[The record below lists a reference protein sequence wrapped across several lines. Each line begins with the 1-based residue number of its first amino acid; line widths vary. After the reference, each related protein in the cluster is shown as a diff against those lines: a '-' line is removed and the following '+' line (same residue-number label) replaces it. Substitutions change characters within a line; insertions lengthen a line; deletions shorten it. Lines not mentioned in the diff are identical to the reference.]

1 MAAGDSSGSDR
12 TVGAL
17 RKRLW
22 LERAAW
28 LALVGLL
35 AALHFGLLGGG
46 RRVTLIAADGE
57 PVTIVGSQR
66 DARRLLEEIKAASG
80 LPADR
85 VGFAQKVT
93 FHLVPV
99 SGNPVSS
106 AGNAMKEMAAKLDL
120 VVRAA
125 AIAADGQLVVAL
137 PDQQEAVKTL
147 SLILRELSPREGP
160 ATVYFKESVK
170 VDMQDVPAEKFFASA
185 PEALAKVLEESAP
198 KAKHEVAPGDSAW
211 KIAEKYSVSLARLAG
226 ANPNLDMERLQ
237 IGQKVT
243 VPGEL
248 PPITVM
254 AHREIEESVAA
265 GGVRRTRK
273 VRITYENGIEVKR
286 EVIGRGLPR
295 GQPAPPAPAGA
306 QSDPYRW
313 RDEVRE

>member
-1 MAAGDSSGSDR
+1 M
-12 TVGAL
+12 

-28 LALVGLL
+28 LALVSLL
-35 AALHFGLLGGG
+35 VALHFGLLGGG

-57 PVTIVGSQR
+57 PVTIVASQR

-80 LPADR
+80 LPPDR

-99 SGNPVSS
+99 SGNPVQPD
-106 AGNAMKEMAAKLDL
+106 GEAMKDMATKLDL

-147 SLILRELSPREGP
+147 SLILREFSPREGS
-160 ATVYFKESVK
+160 AAVYFKESVK
-170 VDMQDVPAEKFFASA
+170 VDMRDVPAEKFCSSA
-185 PEALAKVLEESAP
+185 QEALVKVLEESAP
-198 KAKHEVAPGDSAW
+198 KAQHEVVPGDSAW
-211 KIAEKYSVSLARLAG
+211 KIAQKYGVSLTRVAG

-237 IGQKVT
+237 VGQTVT

-248 PPITVM
+248 APVTVM
-254 AHREIEESVAA
+254 AHREIEEPAAA
-265 GGVRRTRK
+265 GGGRRRRK

-286 EVIGRGLPR
+286 DVIGRGLPR
-295 GQPAPPAPAGA
+295 QQPARPAPARA

-313 RDEVRE
+313 RDEVRR